1 MTSFELA
8 QLVKHLLDEK
18 KAENIVVIDLVE
30 KGAIVDYMVI
40 ATGTSGRQVNAL
52 ADYVSQDLKQRGC
65 PVTIEGIPQC
75 DWALIDAGDVLVHI
89 FRPESRLFYNLEKM
103 WGSKEPHG
111 EASPIL
117 PLFHVVFLVHLLVY

>member
-8 QLVKHLLDEK
+8 QLAKHLLDEK
-18 KAENIVVIDLVE
+18 KAENIVVIDLVK
-30 KGAIVDYMVI
+30 KGDIVDYMVI

-65 PVTIEGIPQC
+65 SVVVEGIPQC

-89 FRPESRLFYNLEKM
+89 FKPESRLFYNLEKM
-103 WGSKEPHG
+103 WGAKEPVD
-111 EASPIL
+111 EISQVL
-117 PLFHVVFLVHLLVY
+117 PL

>member
-1 MTSFELA
+1 MTSLELA

-18 KAENIVVIDLVE
+18 KAENIVVIDLVK

-52 ADYVSQDLKQRGC
+52 AYYVSQDLKQRGY
-65 PVTIEGIPQC
+65 PVAVEGIPQC

-89 FRPESRLFYNLEKM
+89 FKPDSRLFYNLEKM
-103 WGSKEPHG
+103 WSSKEPVD
-111 EASPIL
+111 EVSQVL
-117 PLFHVVFLVHLLVY
+117 PL